1 MKNLD
6 NVTLVHNPA
15 EIFDLFLR
23 LFPEMKPE
31 VSGWQVLEPFTDS
44 YRGILLHFTSG
55 SRLVFSVRLDPE
67 ENSWSVGASYLIPAH
82 VPEVPEKLLA
92 STPAADVG
100 PVESLEDLVHLLCEM
115 CPEFRYRVT
124 GVQKWRRFNSHY
136 RGAMISLTD
145 RKKILFAEEKKD
157 GLWNATWPI
166 LVPSP
171 DEEMIPLGEAEQIVL
186 SDWVIF
192 LE

>member
-1 MKNLD
+1 MKNLE

-31 VSGWQVLEPFTDS
+31 VFGWQVLEPFTDS
-44 YRGILLHFTSG
+44 YRGILLHFPSG
-55 SRLVFSVRLDPE
+55 SRLVFSVRRETDG
-67 ENSWSVGASYLIPAH
+67 NSWNVDASHIIPAH
-82 VPEVPEKLLA
+82 VAEVPEKLLA

-115 CPEFRYRVT
+115 CPEFRYQVT

-145 RKKILFAEEKKD
+145 RKKILFAAEKKD

-166 LVPSP
+166 LVPAP

-192 LE
+192 LG